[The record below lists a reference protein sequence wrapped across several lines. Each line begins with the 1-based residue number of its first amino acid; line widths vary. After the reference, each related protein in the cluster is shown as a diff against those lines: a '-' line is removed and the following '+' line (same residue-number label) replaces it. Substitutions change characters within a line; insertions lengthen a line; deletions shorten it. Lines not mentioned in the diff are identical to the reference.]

1 MNWTEVIIK
10 IFEICIYPLLGL
22 TMTYITLYFKSKI
35 ANLNKTT
42 QDNTFQANL
51 QILNGIVENCVLST
65 RQTYVDN
72 LKAAGNFNETAQKM
86 AFKITYDA
94 IMASLT
100 DESKKVLAS
109 GIKDLSQY
117 VTDLIVAK
125 ILLMK

>member
-1 MNWTEVIIK
+1 
-10 IFEICIYPLLGL
+10 
-22 TMTYITLYFKSKI
+22 
-35 ANLNKTT
+35 
-42 QDNTFQANL
+42 
-51 QILNGIVENCVLST
+51 
-65 RQTYVDN
+65 
-72 LKAAGNFNETAQKM
+72 M

-117 VTDLIVAK
+117 VTDLIEAK